1 VSRAADGGQTNG
13 FSIVVTMS
21 NDGRYVVYWSNATNV
36 VADDTNGTQDL
47 FVHDRETGETQRLV
61 GAAGEQPNRASNFPA
76 TTPGGSL
83 ILFSSDAT
91 NLVPGDTNGFTDV
104 FLTDQ
109 HHNRTAATPGRL
121 RAAAAPEPAPRAAPA
136 IEEPIETESP

>member
-1 VSRAADGGQTNG
+1 
-13 FSIVVTMS
+13 MP
-21 NDGRYVVYWSNATNV
+21 
-36 VADDTNGTQDL
+36 DDTNGVNDL
-47 FVHDRETGETQRLV
+47 FVYDRETGETQRLV
-61 GAAGEQPNRASNFPA
+61 GAGGEEPDRASNFPA

-109 HHNRTAATPGRL
+109 HHNRTAATSGRL
-121 RAAAAPEPAPRAAPA
+121 RAAAPGPAPQAAPA
-136 IEEPIETESP
+136 IEEPIATEDP